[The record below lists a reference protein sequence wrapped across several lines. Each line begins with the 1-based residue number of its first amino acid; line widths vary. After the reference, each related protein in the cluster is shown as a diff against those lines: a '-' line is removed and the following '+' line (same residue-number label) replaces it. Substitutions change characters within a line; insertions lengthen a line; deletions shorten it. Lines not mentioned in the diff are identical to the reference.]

1 MPIKYSNTLDWNRLK
16 IFHMVAEAG
25 SFTEAGRRLRL
36 SQSAVSRQISAL
48 EESLSNV
55 QLFHRHARGLS
66 LTEHGQALFETA
78 QELASKLSA
87 TQGLLM
93 EQKDKAAGNLRMAV
107 TVGLGTTWLA
117 SRIGLF
123 CQRYP
128 EINITIHLSDQAADL
143 ARAEADVAIQ
153 MTAPNQPGLV
163 QRPFVTINLAPY
175 ASEEYIRRNGMP
187 QHPKDLDKHTLIVY
201 GPVTPTLFGDAN
213 WLLSLGREDEG
224 VRRPRIYIN
233 SNLAM
238 LNACANGAGV
248 ASMPNYLAA
257 DRPNLIRVLSGMEGP
272 KIPTYFVYPEALR
285 NSKRIHVLREF
296 LLEQATRTEF

>member
-1 MPIKYSNTLDWNRLK
+1 MPIKSSNTLDWNRLK

-36 SQSAVSRQISAL
+36 SQSAVSRQVSAL
-48 EESLSNV
+48 EKSLSNV
-55 QLFHRHARGLS
+55 QLFHRHARGLA

-78 QELASKLSA
+78 QELVSKLSA

-93 EQKDKAAGNLRMAV
+93 EQKDKAAGTLRIAATIGM
-107 TVGLGTTWLA
+107 GTTWLS

-128 EINITIHLSDQAADL
+128 EINLELRLSDYPVDL
-143 ARAEADVAIQ
+143 TRAEADVAIQ

-163 QRPFVTINLAPY
+163 QRPFATINLAPY
-175 ASEEYIRRNGMP
+175 ASEEYIRNYGMP
-187 QHPKDLDKHTLIVY
+187 QHPKDLDKHILIVY
-201 GPVTPTLFGDAN
+201 GPTTPALFNDAN

-224 VRRPRIYIN
+224 VRHPRVYIN
-233 SNLAM
+233 SNLGM
-238 LNACANGAGV
+238 LNACAGGAGI
-248 ASMPNYLAA
+248 ASLPNYLAA
-257 DRPNLIRVLSGMEGP
+257 ERPNLICVLSGIEGP
-272 KIPTYFVYPEALR
+272 KIPTYYVYPEALR

-296 LLEQATRTEF
+296 LLEQASLTEF